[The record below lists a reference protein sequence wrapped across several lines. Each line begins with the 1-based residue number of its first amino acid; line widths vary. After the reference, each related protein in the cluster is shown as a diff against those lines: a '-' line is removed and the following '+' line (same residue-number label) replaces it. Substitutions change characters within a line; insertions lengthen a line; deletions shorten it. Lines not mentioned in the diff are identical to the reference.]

1 MDFDPAG
8 GLLDALPR
16 VVGPPA
22 FHKAHAQNAQP
33 AQVVD
38 SDSRRGR
45 QTCGGIS
52 GQSRHLNH
60 YEGERHT
67 NSLLHLEQAKTL
79 RCILTELKNSFCVWR
94 EMKPECQKMYLY
106 KFTETGI
113 SKNLKK

>member
-8 GLLDALPR
+8 RLLDALPR

-22 FHKAHAQNAQP
+22 FHEAHAQNAQP

-45 QTCGGIS
+45 QTCRGIS

-60 YEGERHT
+60 NEGERHT
-67 NSLLHLEQAKTL
+67 NSLLHLEQAKASK
-79 RCILTELKNSFCVWR
+79 CILTKLKTVFVSGVR
-94 EMKPECQKMYLY
+94 
-106 KFTETGI
+106 
-113 SKNLKK
+113 